1 VTPSSAIS
9 ATIRDFRPE
18 DAAACLKLYRE
29 GLIGGTVAENDT
41 GLDVENIPQA
51 YLSSPR
57 NHFWVAEDGGQ
68 VVGMVGVQ
76 SHEDGVGEIR
86 RLRVRKDH
94 HQRGI
99 GMALMET
106 ALKFCLEKQYLKVML
121 DTYMEREPAMELFA
135 RFGFRHLRTRQ
146 LVRRA
151 LMYFYLDLY
160 AGQPKSKREP

>member
-1 VTPSSAIS
+1 MTTSPVIP
-9 ATIRDFRPE
+9 ATIRDFRPG

-41 GLDVENIPQA
+41 GLDVENIPEA

-57 NHFWVAEDGGQ
+57 NHFWVADSNGQ

-94 HQRGI
+94 RQHGI
-99 GMALMET
+99 GLALMET
-106 ALKFCLEKQYLKVML
+106 SLKFCVEKQYLKVML
-121 DTYMEREPAMELFA
+121 NTYMEREPALALFA
-135 RFGFRHLRTRQ
+135 RFGFRHLRTRE
-146 LVRRA
+146 LGRRA

-160 AGQPKSKREP
+160 SGPPKSSSKA